1 MIIVKEYK
9 MVLETAVL
17 VGVLAGLTVLCVVVF
32 GIQMHFILSGK
43 IPQSRQYMYPSHH
56 TFVPFY
62 RV

>member
-1 MIIVKEYK
+1 

-17 VGVLAGLTVLCVVVF
+17 VGVLAGLTVLCVVAF
-32 GIQMHFILSGK
+32 GVQMHFILSGK